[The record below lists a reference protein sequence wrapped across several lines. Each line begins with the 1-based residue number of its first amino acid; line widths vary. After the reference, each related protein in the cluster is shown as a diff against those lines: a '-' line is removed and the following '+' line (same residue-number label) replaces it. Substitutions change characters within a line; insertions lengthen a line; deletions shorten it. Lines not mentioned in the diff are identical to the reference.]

1 MKLTLANIIF
11 LFPVTT
17 SVKVSFNTLSYNPLP
32 YNHPTYSNH
41 IPWHVCPTFPH
52 CALDHATGVWY
63 SDPEVSLYSLTSRNI
78 AGKKTYEQ
86 LQASRDSDDSFTK
99 CMFEEEYCSTS
110 ESIGIYGSDDVDSP
124 SACQQH
130 CEDNDDCK
138 FWTFLI
144 LRGKP
149 TCSLLSECS
158 AKTKCP
164 SKLSCSSGNLTKY
177 KYSAIIFILRPQKLL
192 LPSFGQ
198 DWWQ

>member
-11 LFPVTT
+11 LFPLTT
-17 SVKVSFNTLSYNPLP
+17 SVKVSYNTLSYNSLP
-32 YNHPTYSNH
+32 YTLPTYSNH
-41 IPWHVCPTFPH
+41 LPWHVCPTFPH
-52 CALDHATGVWY
+52 CALDHTTGVWY
-63 SDPEVSLYSLTSRNI
+63 SDPEVSIYSLSSRNI
-78 AGKKTYEQ
+78 EGKKIHKE
-86 LQASRDSDDSFTK
+86 LKASLILRESDDSFTK

-110 ESIGIYGSDDVDSP
+110 ESIKIYGSDDVDSP

-144 LRGKP
+144 LRGKS

-177 KYSAIIFILRPQKLL
+177 TPSVIIFILRT
-192 LPSFGQ
+192 
-198 DWWQ
+198 